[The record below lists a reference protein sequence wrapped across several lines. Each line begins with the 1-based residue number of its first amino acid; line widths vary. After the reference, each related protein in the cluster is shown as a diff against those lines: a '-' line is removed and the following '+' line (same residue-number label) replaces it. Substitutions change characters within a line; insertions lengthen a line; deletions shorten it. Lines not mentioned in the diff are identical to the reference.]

1 MEKKFDVTGMG
12 CISIDLLGS
21 VRNWPDKGTKTPME
35 SFSIQ
40 GGGLVAT
47 ALVTVAHLG
56 GSARF
61 SGFLGT
67 SRLATSARENL
78 QRSHVD
84 TSLILHLDRAEPI
97 IAMVITEA
105 EQSERTIFF
114 TKDNCFYPSPEDYR
128 DMEWMKNTRVF
139 LFDSVSEHAGA
150 AMAQRA
156 RDYGVTTVIDAE
168 RINRAS
174 AAALIEADHII
185 VPEAFAREYTGEITT
200 EKMILGLR
208 KRKEQSVVITSGDKG
223 CTALWENEIF
233 HQPAFL
239 VKSVD
244 TTGAGDIFHGAYALC
259 VSRGRDPLYAC
270 RYASATAALST
281 LGTGGQAA
289 IPAEEDVLELLQS
302 VETAQP

>member
-21 VRNWPDKGTKTPME
+21 VDHWPEKGIKKPMD

-47 ALVTVAHLG
+47 ALVTVARLG
-56 GSARF
+56 GRARF

-105 EQSERTIFF
+105 EEGERTIFF
-114 TKDNCFYPSPEDYR
+114 TKDKCHYPFPEDYS
-128 DMEWMKNTRVF
+128 DLEWMQNTRVF
-139 LFDSVSEHAGA
+139 LFDSVSEKAGA
-150 AMAQRA
+150 AMAQKA
-156 RDYGVTTVIDAE
+156 REFGVVTVIDAE
-168 RINRAS
+168 RINKVS
-174 AAALIEADHII
+174 DEALHEADHII
-185 VPEAFAREYTGEITT
+185 VPEAFAREYTGETT
-200 EKMILGLR
+200 PEKLLLGLR
-208 KRKEQSVVITSGDKG
+208 SRKEQSVVITSGSKG
-223 CTALWENEIF
+223 CTALWENKMIR
-233 HQPAFL
+233 QPAFP
-239 VKSVD
+239 VEAVD
-244 TTGAGDIFHGAYALC
+244 TTGAGDIFHGAYAFC
-259 VSRGRDPLYAC
+259 VSRGSNPFSAC
-270 RYASATAALST
+270 RYASAAAALST

-289 IPAEEDVLELLQS
+289 IPSDEE
-302 VETAQP
+302 VEKMLMPAKTD

>member
-21 VRNWPDKGTKTPME
+21 VKNWPNKGIKMPME

-47 ALVTVAHLG
+47 ALVTVARLG

-84 TSLILHLDRAEPI
+84 TSLILHLDAAEPI
-97 IAMVITEA
+97 IAMVIA
-105 EQSERTIFF
+105 EEEEGERTIFF

-128 DMEWMKNTRVF
+128 DLGWMKNTKVF
-139 LFDSVSEHAGA
+139 LFDSVSKYAGA
-150 AMAQRA
+150 AMAKKA
-156 RDYGVTTVIDAE
+156 RDFGVTTVIDAE
-168 RINRAS
+168 RINSAS
-174 AAALIEADHII
+174 AAALNEADHII
-185 VPEAFAREYTGEITT
+185 VPEAFAGEFTGEITK
-200 EKMILGLR
+200 EKMLHGLR
-208 KRKEQSVVITSGDKG
+208 RRREQSVVITSGSRG
-223 CTALWENEIF
+223 CTAFWENEIF
-233 HQPAFL
+233 HQPAYP

-259 VSRGRDPLYAC
+259 VSRGRDPFYAC
-270 RYASATAALST
+270 RYASAAAALST
-281 LGTGGQAA
+281 RGTGGQAA
-289 IPAEEDVLELLQS
+289 IPVEEEVLKLLQS
-302 VETAQP
+302 GEKIEP